1 MGKKFYL
8 TSWINFG
15 KYRSNPA
22 RLKSIIETS
31 EGRKWLR
38 WMIAN
43 TATFE
48 FDKLVLDYLE
58 QQEEDARHV
67 LQPVRSQ

>member
-15 KYRSNPA
+15 KYRSSPA

-43 TATFE
+43 TVTFE

-58 QQEEDARHV
+58 QQEENARHL
-67 LQPVRSQ
+67 LQPV

>member
-48 FDKLVLDYLE
+48 FDKLVLNYLE

-67 LQPVRSQ
+67 LPPV

>member
-1 MGKKFYL
+1 MGKKLYL

-15 KYRSNPA
+15 KYRSHPT
-22 RLKSIIETS
+22 RLKAIIETS

-38 WMIAN
+38 WMMDN
-43 TATFE
+43 TYNFE

-58 QQEEDARHV
+58 QQEQNAGHI
-67 LQPVRSQ
+67 LPTI